1 MKGAVVMT
9 PSTITIEEFRP
20 FLKNSLIGFCRVRM
34 PNGLVFHDVSVHRQ
48 GDAVWASPSAKAQIG
63 RDGTHIKKDG
73 KPQYS
78 PVVSFASKEVRDK
91 FSDAIL
97 GALRASH
104 PEALAP

>member
-9 PSTITIEEFRP
+9 PSITIEEFKP
-20 FLKNSLIGFCRVRM
+20 FLKNSLIGFVRVRM
-34 PNGLVFHDVSVHRQ
+34 PSGVIYHDVSIHKQ
-48 GDAVWASPSAKAQIG
+48 GDSAWASPSAKPQIG

-78 PVVSFASKEVRDK
+78 PVVSFASKEMRDK

-97 GALRASH
+97 DALRSSR
-104 PEALAP
+104 PEALAK